1 MNTPSSR
8 ENRIAALPDHLRAA
22 LAERLAGRS
31 PAPSGL
37 AVPRVPRS
45 ETLPMSYGQQ
55 RLWFMEDFAPGG
67 ADYHLAQALRLT
79 GPLDAGAL
87 RAAVGDLMARHEA
100 LHTTFGLADGA
111 GVQILRPG
119 LVPEWA
125 FVDVSDTGPADRE
138 AQVRERVRDEMGR
151 PYDLEGGPLVRVLLV
166 RLSGTEHV
174 CVLGMHHIVTDG
186 WSMGIAAREWG
197 ELYAARVE
205 GRPARLADVPLQYPD
220 FAAWQRGR
228 LESGEL
234 LAEELAWWRE
244 RLAGLAPL
252 ELPTDRP
259 RPAVR
264 SSAGAALR
272 FEVPGATLDAVA
284 ELARSRGATLF
295 MVLTAAVGTVLA
307 RWSGQEDIALG
318 TSSSGRREEE
328 LEHLVGFLVNTV
340 VLRSRVAPEMT
351 FDELLGQ
358 VKETVLDAFAHED
371 VPFDRL
377 VEALAPE
384 RDPSRTPLVQ
394 AMVVLHNT
402 PAGSVA
408 FPGVAAAPYPLD
420 RDASLCDLTVE
431 FEAREGALLGLIEY
445 STELFDEETAARLAG
460 HLTTLLASAA
470 ADPGRALAELPMLTD
485 GEYRQAVEEWNA
497 TEHDGG
503 DPAPIHERV
512 AAQAARTPDAVA
524 VLADDATLSYRE
536 LDERANRLAHVLRDR
551 GAGAGTPVGLCVP
564 RGTAMAVG
572 VLGVLK
578 AGAAYVPLDPDY
590 PADRL
595 AHMLHDSGAAL
606 VVTEEAVRGRLPESG
621 ASLVDLTADRDTIA
635 AAPATAPDAPVSPS
649 DLAYVIYTSGSTGRP
664 KGVAIE
670 HRNATHI
677 CAAWDEQYGLSHLG
691 LRFLSVSSISVD
703 LFFADLIRSL
713 PFGGAL
719 IIASRDVT
727 TDPPALLALIERTG
741 ATGLEI
747 VPSLL
752 NAVLAECARQG
763 SAFPPLRL
771 ISVGSEGWRVEDCR
785 ELLRRID
792 PGTLVVNAYGGTEA
806 TIDSTVFLP
815 RPDSLGDGVFVPVGR
830 PLPNTR
836 VYVLDAGMRVVPVG
850 VPGEIWIGGAGVG
863 RGYHGNEEQTAE
875 RFRPSPFVA
884 GDRLYRT
891 GDRARRLPG
900 GDLEFL
906 GRADDQVKIRGFRVE
921 LGEVERAVRSH
932 PAVEEAVVV
941 AREEASGRRRLVAY
955 LVTGGEPAP
964 ADLRGHLGGLLPDY
978 MVPAAFVRLERLPLT
993 PSGKV
998 DRRALPEPGVQ
1009 DAAPDAEYAAPR
1021 DGTEEVLA
1029 AAWAAALGVERVG
1042 IHDNFFDLGGDSI
1055 LSIQVVSRVRQAGFR
1070 LTSKQ
1075 LFVHQTI
1082 AALAAVVT
1090 KDADPSTA
1098 APDTGPGAAE
1108 LTPIQR
1114 WFFSAHTVAPEHYA
1128 MSVQVELAP
1137 DTDRGL
1143 LGRALEAVVA
1153 HHDALRMRFRR
1164 EGGEWVQEYGG
1175 AAPGAG
1181 RLLDVCDLTGLDEPS
1196 RRTVMHGAALAAQ
1209 RSHDLAA
1216 GSLVRGVFFDSGADR
1231 APQLLLAVHHLVVDG
1246 VSWRVLLADLA
1257 AAYGRLAEGKTV
1269 DLGPKTSSYRQWS
1282 GQLAELV
1289 RSGGLDSEI
1298 AYWRAVDPNGA
1309 PALPTDRNGANTT
1322 AHERTVEV
1330 LLGREETEALLHR
1343 VPASYRTQ
1351 INDVLM
1357 AALGRTMARWTGRDR
1372 VVVGLEGHGREELFD
1387 HLDLSR
1393 TVGWFTTH
1401 FPVAL
1406 TLPGDG
1412 AGWGEALKSVKEQ
1425 LRAVPGRG
1433 LGYDALRFLSRP
1445 GSPGHALRDD
1455 RLPEISFNYLGQFH
1469 GTTDG
1474 GGLVRGRVA
1483 ASGLDHAPEEPRPYL
1498 LDVIGLIDDGRL
1510 GVTWTYSG
1518 EVFDRATVER
1528 LAGEFL
1534 TALREIIA
1542 HCLAEGSGGATPS
1555 DFPLAGLDQAA
1566 VDRIAGDGRT
1576 VADVYPLTPT
1586 QAGMLFHTL
1595 ADPGGPGY
1603 FDQMVFDFDD
1613 VDDVEVLAAAWQ
1625 YVTDHLELLRGSLVW
1640 EGVPRPLMVVN
1651 RHAVLPVT
1659 HLDWRELPEHEH
1671 RAELERFL
1679 AEDRA
1684 RGLDLGTAPLARLA
1698 LIRTSQTG
1706 VRVVRS
1712 SHHVLLDGW
1721 STFQMLSALSVAHEA
1736 LAAGR
1741 TPVLPARTPFR
1752 AYVEWLEG
1760 QDLTQAQAYWRGRLA
1775 GFEEPTPLPLDRR
1788 PAPGHQPRSTGRLVR
1803 RLSAQAGAELTAF
1816 ARRQRITV
1824 NALVQGAWGLLLSRY
1839 TGRDDVLFGA
1849 TVSGRPADLPGVDSI
1864 VGMTL
1869 GTLPVRVGVDGS
1881 APVAEWL
1888 RRIHDAQVEA
1898 AQYEYVPL
1906 TRVQGWSPLGGATP
1920 LFESLVNFENY
1931 PMTDGTAV
1939 AQGLRL
1945 RNLESVETT
1954 NFPLVLRAYAGDGF
1968 GYSLA
1973 YDPEL
1978 LDATTVER
1986 MAGHLETL
1994 LTGMAADPQRAVSAV
2009 PMLSDEEFEQ
2019 EVRGWNAASA
2029 EPGQGEF
2036 LHERFAR
2043 WAARTPDAVAVS
2055 WAEGTL
2061 TYRELDE
2068 RANQLAHH
2076 LAGLGAGPD
2085 RLVGLSVE
2093 RGPLMVLGV
2102 LGILKAGATYVP
2114 LDPAYPAER
2123 LAFMVRDSGMGIL
2136 LTQREL
2142 RDRLPVSGAAEVE
2155 LDGDRPA
2162 LEAHPVT
2169 APRVALTGGNL
2180 AYVIYTSGSTGRPK
2194 GVMVTHANAAN
2205 LLPWL
2210 DRAYP
2215 VDPSDKVLLRTSMS
2229 FDVSVWELMLSV
2241 LSGATGHVV
2250 STEVSKDPFE
2260 LADVLDRYGI
2270 TIAQF
2275 VPSLLGALP
2284 LDRRPRALRRLF
2296 VGGEPLPK
2304 SVADAVRSAWDVPL
2318 TNKYGPTEATIQIT
2332 VADHLAG
2339 GDGETV
2345 SIGGPI
2351 AGASLFVL
2359 DPQLRP
2365 VPVGVAGELYAAGP
2379 VLSRGYLNRPGL
2391 TAERFVA
2398 CPFGE
2403 AGARMYRT
2411 GDLVRRTADGRL
2423 QFIGRT
2429 DDQVKLRGFRIELG
2443 EIEAA
2448 LDRLAGVGQVVV
2460 SVRED
2465 SPGVR
2470 RLVAHYTADRALTS
2484 NELRTA
2490 LSASLPEYML
2500 PDAFV
2505 RLERLPL
2512 SPNGKVDRKAL
2523 PAPSAEGEQPETQYV
2538 APRTGTE
2545 ETLAALW
2552 AEVLGA
2558 PRVGVHD
2565 NFFDLGGNSILA
2577 ILVVSRTHKALGIQ
2591 VSPRLLF
2598 DAPTVAELAAAL
2610 VPADDADGAGGTAGA
2625 EGPAIPVV
2633 SRAGGLPMSFGQQR
2647 LWFLQDFNADSTEYH
2662 STAAVRLAGEL
2673 HADALRTAAG
2683 LLVARHEALRTTFAL
2698 ADGRGVQLVHEVL
2711 EPGWRTADLS
2721 DVPEEQR
2728 EERLRSLVRAEVDR
2742 PFDLADGPLL
2752 RLLLVRMADDRHVLV
2767 LGMHHIVTDGWSM
2780 GIVARELGELY
2791 AAQVR
2796 GVPAQL
2802 PDVPV
2807 QYPDF
2812 AAWQRGRLEDGG
2824 LLEEQLAWWR
2834 DRLDGVAPLEL
2845 PTDRPRPAVR
2855 SARGRSVTFEVPAE
2869 VVAGVKEVAREQ
2881 EATLFMALTAALK
2894 VVFARYSGQQDIAVG
2909 TASAGRGR
2917 AGLEHLVG
2925 FLVNT
2930 VVLRSQVD
2938 PAMPFR
2944 ELLGQVR
2951 ETALEAFAH
2960 EEVPFER
2967 VVEAV
2972 QQERDTSR
2980 TPLFQVMVVLQNTP
2994 GSHLEL
3000 AGLRTSG
3007 FEMERDSALYDLT
3020 VEFEEHADGVRGLV
3034 EYSSELFDEETV
3046 GRFAEHVKA
3055 VLAGVAAAPEQTVAE
3070 LPLLASGEF
3079 ERVVREWN
3087 RTGGVPAPLG
3097 SLHGMVAARAA
3108 ADPAATAVSCGPDAL
3123 SYGELDE
3130 RANRLAHH
3138 LVSLGAGPGVLVG
3151 LSVERGVDMAVAMLG
3166 ILKSGAAYVP
3176 LDPAY
3181 PAERLAHMVQ
3191 DSGTKI
3197 LVTHRGLERR
3207 LPATSAVVVDLD
3219 GDGPAIGRLP
3229 RTAPQTAV
3237 SGTDL
3242 AYVIYTSG
3250 STGRPKG
3257 VAVEHRSV
3265 LHLLENCRPA
3275 YGFDERDVWTVFHSY
3290 AFDFSVWELWGCLVT
3305 GGRAVVV
3312 PRDAA
3317 RSPEAM
3323 WSLLEAE
3330 GVTVFSQTP
3339 SMFRELVATAA
3350 ERGRAQL
3357 PALRWVVFGG
3367 EPLEPKHLTAW
3378 FDRYGSGRARLV
3390 NMYGITETTVHV
3402 TFQEVLAGHLAD
3414 GGRIPVGRPLPGY
3427 RVLLLD
3433 ASGRPVPVGVP
3444 GEIHVAGGGLARGYL
3459 NRPELT
3465 AERFPLNPYGAPGER
3480 MYRSGDLARWR
3491 ADGTLEHL
3499 GRSDDQVKVRGF
3511 RIEPGEIEA
3520 ALVGHAGIREAV
3532 VTVHQ
3537 DENGHRRLVA
3547 YLVGGGELSTAQLRE
3562 HLAASLPDYMVP
3574 ALFVVLE
3581 ALPLSPSGKVDRR
3594 ALPAPEAQAG
3604 PSGAEYVA
3612 PRNGVEE
3619 ALARIWAQV
3628 LGVDRVGVHDNFFH
3642 LGGDSILSIQVVSLA
3657 RQEGVQLTSRML
3669 FLHQTIASLAGQ
3681 AAVAAAGSA
3690 PAAAVEPERGA
3701 VELTPIQRWFFD
3713 QHEAVTP
3720 DQYAMSVRVELA
3732 PGTDPVL
3739 LGRALDAVI
3748 AQHDALRLRFTRGP
3762 EGWVQEYGDAPRGVL
3777 AVCDLS
3783 CEPDAA
3789 ARERAAD
3796 AAALAAQQQLA
3807 LASGSLVRGVYFG
3820 LGEERLPQLFLAVH
3834 HLVMD
3839 GVSWRVVLEDLATAY
3854 GQLAGGAAADLGPR
3868 TSSYRQWAGRLA
3880 DHVRSGGLDHEVEYW
3895 TRAAASPAVPQDGGG
3910 ANTYGGGA
3918 VVSLRLGREA
3928 TDDLLKRVP
3937 GAFRTQINDVLLTV
3951 LGRVLGDWAGAA
3963 VTVALEGHG
3972 REELFEDVDLSRTVG
3987 WFTTIHPV
3995 TLDVPAGDWAPALKA
4010 VRRLLRAVPGRGLGY
4025 GALRHLSAADG
4036 PGRVLADQEQPRV
4049 SFNYM
4054 GQWDQAADP
4063 DGLVRGHL
4071 EALGRDRA
4079 PGLARPHLIDIVAA
4093 VVDGELRID
4102 WIHSP
4107 AHHRTATVE
4116 GLADRFLQGLE
4127 QIARRARAN

>member
-31 PAPSGL
+31 GARNGL
-37 AVPRVPRS
+37 AIPRVPRS
-45 ETLPMSYGQQ
+45 ETLLMSFGQQ

-67 ADYHLAQALRLT
+67 TDYHLAEALRLT

-100 LHTTFGLADGA
+100 LHTTFGLADGK
-111 GVQILRPG
+111 GVQVLRPG
-119 LVPEWA
+119 LAPEWA
-125 FVDVSDTGPADRE
+125 VVDVSDTAPADRE
-138 AQVRERVRDEMGR
+138 RCVRELVQAEMNR

-166 RLSGTEHV
+166 RLSAAEHV

-220 FAAWQRGR
+220 FAAWQRDR
-228 LESGEL
+228 LENGEL
-234 LAEELAWWRE
+234 LAAELGWWRE

-272 FEVPGATLDAVA
+272 FEVPAATLDAVS

-377 VEALAPE
+377 VDALQPE

-408 FPGVAAAPYPLD
+408 FPGVAAAAYALD

-431 FEAREGALLGLIEY
+431 FEARDGALLGLIEY
-445 STELFDEETAARLAG
+445 STELFDEGTAARLAG

-470 ADPGRALAELPMLTD
+470 ANPGQALADLPMLTD
-485 GEYRQAVEEWNA
+485 AEYRQAVEEWNA
-497 TEHDGG
+497 TEREAG
-503 DPAPIHERV
+503 DPAPVHERV
-512 AAQAARTPDAVA
+512 AARAARTPDAVA
-524 VLADDATLSYRE
+524 VVADDATLSYRE

-551 GAGAGTPVGLCVP
+551 GAGPGTPVGLCVP

-572 VLGVLK
+572 LLGILK

-606 VVTEEAVRGRLPESG
+606 VVTEESVRGRLPESG
-621 ASLVDLTADRDTIA
+621 AVLVDLTADRDTIA
-635 AAPATAPDAPVSPS
+635 AAPATAPDASVSPS

-670 HRNATHI
+670 HRNVTHI
-677 CAAWDEQYGLSHLG
+677 CEAWDEQYGLSRLE

-752 NAVLAECARQG
+752 NAVLAESARRG
-763 SAFPPLRL
+763 SPFPPLRL

-785 ELLRRID
+785 ELLCRVD

-806 TIDSTVFLP
+806 TVDSTVFLP
-815 RPDSLGDGVFVPVGR
+815 RLDTLGDGVFVPVGR
-830 PLPNTR
+830 PLPGTR

-921 LGEVERAVRSH
+921 LGEVEKAVRSH
-932 PAVEEAVVV
+932 PDVEEAVVV
-941 AREEASGRRRLVAY
+941 AREESSGRRRLVAY
-955 LVTGGEPAP
+955 LVTGRELAP
-964 ADLRGHLGGLLPDY
+964 AELRGHLGGLLPDY
-978 MVPAAFVRLERLPLT
+978 MVPAAFVRLDRLPLT

-998 DRRALPEPGVQ
+998 DRRGLPEPGAH
-1009 DAAPDAEYAAPR
+1009 DAAPDAAYAAPS
-1021 DGTEEVLA
+1021 DETEEVLA
-1029 AAWAAALGVERVG
+1029 AAWAAALGAERVG

-1055 LSIQVVSRVRQAGFR
+1055 LSIQVVSRVRQAGYR

-1090 KDADPSTA
+1090 KDADPSPA

-1137 DTDRGL
+1137 DTDSGL

-1164 EGGEWVQEYGG
+1164 EGEEWVQEYGS
-1175 AAPGAG
+1175 GAG
-1181 RLLDVCDLTGLDEPS
+1181 TGLLDVCDLTTLDEPA
-1196 RRTVMHGAALAAQ
+1196 RRTVMHSAALAAQ

-1216 GSLVRGVFFDSGADR
+1216 GSLVRGVFFDSGPDR

-1257 AAYGRLAEGKTV
+1257 AAYEQLAEGKPV

-1289 RSGGLDSEI
+1289 RSGGLDPEI
-1298 AYWRAVDPNGA
+1298 AYWRQVDPNGA
-1309 PALPTDRNGANTT
+1309 PALPTDRDGANTT

-1357 AALGRTMARWTGRDR
+1357 AALGRTMAGWTGRDR
-1372 VVVGLEGHGREELFD
+1372 VVIGLEGHGREELFD

-1406 TLPGDG
+1406 TLPGGG
-1412 AGWGEALKSVKEQ
+1412 AGWGESLKSVKEQ
-1425 LRAVPGRG
+1425 LRAIPGRG

-1445 GSPGHALRDD
+1445 GSPGHALRGD

-1469 GTTDG
+1469 GTTGED
-1474 GGLVRGRVA
+1474 GLVRGRVS

-1510 GVTWTYSG
+1510 GVNWTYSG
-1518 EVFDRATVER
+1518 EVFAQATIER

-1534 TALREIIA
+1534 TSLREIIA

-1555 DFPLAGLDQAA
+1555 DFPLAGLDQAG
-1566 VDRIAGDGRT
+1566 VDRIAGNGRA
-1576 VADVYPLTPT
+1576 VADIYPLTPT

-1603 FDQMVFDFDD
+1603 FDQMVFEFDD
-1613 VDDVEVLAAAWQ
+1613 VHDVGVLAAAWQ

-1640 EGVPRPLMVVN
+1640 EGVPRPLMVVS
-1651 RHAVLPVT
+1651 RHAELPVT
-1659 HLDWRELPEHEH
+1659 HLDWRELPEREH

-1721 STFQMLSALSVAHEA
+1721 STFQMLSALSVAYEA
-1736 LAAGR
+1736 LAEGR
-1741 TPVLPARTPFR
+1741 TPVLPARKPFR
-1752 AYVEWLEG
+1752 SYVEWLEG
-1760 QDLTQAQAYWRGRLA
+1760 QDLTQAEAYWRGRLA

-1788 PAPGHQPRSTGRLVR
+1788 PAPGHQSTSTGRLVR
-1803 RLSAQAGAELTAF
+1803 RLSPQAGAELSAF

-1839 TGRDDVLFGA
+1839 TGRGDVLFGA

-1869 GTLPVRVGVDGS
+1869 NTLPVRVEVDGA

-1888 RRIHDAQVEA
+1888 GRIQQAQVEA

-1906 TRVQGWSPLGGATP
+1906 TRVQNWSPLSGATQ
-1920 LFESLVNFENY
+1920 LFETLVNFENY
-1931 PMTDGTAV
+1931 PMTDGTAA

-1978 LDATTVER
+1978 LDKATVER

-1994 LTGMAADPQRAVSAV
+1994 LTGLAADPQRSVSDV

-2019 EVRGWNAASA
+2019 AVRGWNAASA
-2029 EPGQGEF
+2029 VPGRGEF
-2036 LHERFAR
+2036 AHERFAR

-2055 WAEGTL
+2055 SAEGTL
-2061 TYRELDE
+2061 TYRDLDE
-2068 RANQLAHH
+2068 RANRLARH
-2076 LAGLGAGPD
+2076 LISLGAGPD

-2093 RGPLMVLGV
+2093 RGPLMVVGV

-2142 RDRLPVSGAAEVE
+2142 RDRLPVSGAVEVE
-2155 LDGDRPA
+2155 LDGDWPA
-2162 LEAHPVT
+2162 IGALPVS
-2169 APRVALTGGNL
+2169 APEVALTGGNL

-2210 DRAYP
+2210 EQAYP

-2241 LSGATGHVV
+2241 LSGATAHVV
-2250 STEVSKDPFE
+2250 STDVSKDPFE
-2260 LADVLDRYGI
+2260 LADVMDRYGI

-2318 TNKYGPTEATIQIT
+2318 INKYGPTEATIQIT
-2332 VADHLAG
+2332 VADHLGAD
-2339 GDGETV
+2339 DGETV

-2411 GDLVRRTADGRL
+2411 GDIVRRTADGRL
-2423 QFIGRT
+2423 QFIGRA
-2429 DDQVKLRGFRIELG
+2429 DNQVKIRGFRIELG

-2470 RLVAHYTADRALTS
+2470 RLVAHYTADRALTA

-2523 PAPSAEGEQPETQYV
+2523 PAPSAEGEQQESQYV
-2538 APRTGTE
+2538 GPRTGTE

-2552 AEVLGA
+2552 AEALGV

-2610 VPADDADGAGGTAGA
+2610 VPADGADGAGGADGTDGT
-2625 EGPAIPVV
+2625 AIPVV
-2633 SRAGGLPMSFGQQR
+2633 SRTADLPMSFGQQR
-2647 LWFLQDFNADSTEYH
+2647 LWFLQDFNEDSTEYH
-2662 STAAVRLAGEL
+2662 STAAVRLTGEL
-2673 HADALRTAAG
+2673 HAEALRTAAG
-2683 LLVARHEALRTTFAL
+2683 LLVARHEALRTTFDV

-2711 EPGWRTADLS
+2711 EPGWETADLS
-2721 DVPEEQR
+2721 DVPEEER
-2728 EERLRSLVRAEVDR
+2728 EERLRALVRAEVDR
-2742 PFDLADGPLL
+2742 PFDLKGGPLL
-2752 RLLLVRMADDRHVLV
+2752 RLLLVRLAADRHLLV

-2796 GVPAQL
+2796 GEPAEL

-2824 LLEEQLAWWR
+2824 LLEEQLEWWR
-2834 DRLDGVAPLEL
+2834 GRLDGVAPLEL
-2845 PTDRPRPAVR
+2845 PTDRPRAAVR
-2855 SARGRSVTFEVPAE
+2855 SARGRSHTFEIPAD
-2869 VVAGVKEVAREQ
+2869 VVAGVREVAREQ

-2909 TASAGRGR
+2909 TASAGRGH

-2930 VVLRSQVD
+2930 VVLRSRVD
-2938 PAMPFR
+2938 PGMPFR

-2972 QQERDTSR
+2972 RQERDTSR

-3020 VEFEEHADGVRGLV
+3020 IEFEEHPDGVRGLV

-3046 GRFAEHVKA
+3046 ARFAEHVRV
-3055 VLAGVAAAPEQTVAE
+3055 VLAGVAAAPEQTVAG
-3070 LPLLASGEF
+3070 LPLLAPGEF
-3079 ERVVREWN
+3079 ERVVEEWN
-3087 RTGGVPAPLG
+3087 RTGGVPAPHG
-3097 SLHGMVAARAA
+3097 SLHGTVAARAA
-3108 ADPAATAVSCGPDAL
+3108 ATPAATAVSCGPEAL
-3123 SYGELDE
+3123 SYRELDE

-3151 LSVERGVDMAVAMLG
+3151 LSVERGVEMAVAMLG

-3181 PAERLAHMVQ
+3181 PADRLAHMVQ
-3191 DSGTKI
+3191 DSGAKI

-3207 LPATSAVVVDLD
+3207 LPVTRAVVVDLD
-3219 GDGPAIGRLP
+3219 GDGAAIGRRP
-3229 RTAPQTAV
+3229 ETAPRSAV

-3305 GGRAVVV
+3305 GGRAVIV

-3323 WSLLEAE
+3323 WSLLGEE

-3350 ERGRAQL
+3350 ERGSAPL

-3367 EPLEPKHLTAW
+3367 EPLESKHLTTW

-3402 TFQEVLAGHLAD
+3402 TFQEVLAGHLAG

-3433 ASGRPVPVGVP
+3433 ASGGPVPVGVP

-3465 AERFPLNPYGAPGER
+3465 AERFPVNPYGAPGER

-3491 ADGTLEHL
+3491 SDGTLEHL

-3511 RIEPGEIEA
+3511 RIEPGEIET

-3532 VTVHQ
+3532 VIAHQ
-3537 DENGHRRLVA
+3537 DEGGHRRLVA
-3547 YLVGGGELSTAQLRE
+3547 YLVGGGELSTAELRE
-3562 HLAASLPDYMVP
+3562 HLAASLPDYMIP
-3574 ALFVVLE
+3574 ALFVVLD

-3604 PSGAEYVA
+3604 PSGAEFVA
-3612 PRNGVEE
+3612 PRDAAEE
-3619 ALARIWAQV
+3619 ALARIWAEV
-3628 LGVDRVGVHDNFFH
+3628 LGVERVGVHDNFFH
-3642 LGGDSILSIQVVSLA
+3642 LGGDSILSIQVVSRA
-3657 RQEGVQLTSRML
+3657 RQEGLQLTSRLL
-3669 FLHQTIASLAGQ
+3669 FLHQTIASLAAQ
-3681 AAVAAAGSA
+3681 AAVAAPGSGSA
-3690 PAAAVEPERGA
+3690 TALEPARGT
-3701 VELTPIQRWFFD
+3701 VELTPVQRWFFD

-3720 DQYAMSVRVELA
+3720 DQYAMSVQVELA

-3748 AQHDALRLRFTRGP
+3748 AQHDALRLRFNRGP

-3777 AVCDLS
+3777 SVCDLS
-3783 CEPDAA
+3783 SEPDAA

-3796 AAALAAQQQLA
+3796 EAALIAQQDLE
-3807 LASGSLVRGVYFG
+3807 LASGNLVRGVFFRPG
-3820 LGEERLPQLFLAVH
+3820 GNELPQLFLAVH

-3854 GQLAGGAAADLGPR
+3854 GQLAAGAAAGLGAR
-3868 TSSYRQWAGRLA
+3868 TSSYRQWARRLA

-3895 TRAAASPAVPQDGGG
+3895 TQVPGSRAVPQDGEG
-3910 ANTYGGGA
+3910 ANTYGGSA
-3918 VVSLRLGREA
+3918 VASVRLGREA

-3951 LGRVLGDWAGAA
+3951 LGRVLGDWAGAP

-3995 TLDVPAGDWAPALKA
+3995 TLDVPAGDWPPALKA

-4036 PGRVLADQEQPRV
+4036 PGRVLAAQEQPRV

-4054 GQWDQAADP
+4054 GQWDQSADP
-4063 DGLVRGHL
+4063 EGLVRGHL

-4079 PGLARPHLIDIVAA
+4079 PGLPRPHLIDIVAA

-4107 AHHRTATVE
+4107 GHHHTATVE
-4116 GLADRFLQGLE
+4116 RLADRFLLGLE
-4127 QIARRARAN
+4127 QIAGQARAN